1 VSPEFSVVVPTHN
14 RLDVLPEVL
23 RAAEDQEGAP
33 PYELLVVDDGS
44 TDGTAEFL
52 ARRPWRIA
60 AQVLRQPSRGPAA
73 ARNLGVRAARGRWVA
88 FLGDDTV
95 PAADWLARHREA
107 HRRRGDAANLAVLG
121 YTRWHPRIRPN
132 PFLDYINE
140 YGLQFGYSI
149 LPDPENVPFNFLYT
163 SNLSL
168 VRARLLEEPF
178 DEAFP
183 YPAWE
188 DIETSYRLFRRGL
201 RLVFAR
207 AAVALHDHPT
217 GLRRF
222 YERQEKAGYSAVVF
236 FERHPELGDFLGL
249 GPLGPPALPRRW
261 RQSLRERLA
270 EALQW
275 TPVRTPRLW
284 EDTLRFHYI
293 RGLRRGWI
301 DRAARIGR
309 PAQEDGHEN
318 DTELAGIGLRGPGD
332 SRRGAGLG

>member
-1 VSPEFSVVVPTHN
+1 VIPEFSLVVPTHD

-23 RAAEDQEGAP
+23 SAAEDQPDAP

-52 ARRPWRIA
+52 AGRPWKVPAR
-60 AQVLRQPSRGPAA
+60 VLRQPNRGPAA
-73 ARNLGVRAARGRWVA
+73 ARNLGLRAAAGRWVA

-95 PAADWLARHREA
+95 PASDWLARHREA
-107 HRRRGDAANLAVLG
+107 HRRRGDAADLAVLG
-121 YTRWHPRIRPN
+121 YTRWHPRIRTS

-149 LPDPENVPFNFLYT
+149 LPDAENLPFNFFYT

-168 VRARLLEEPF
+168 RRERLLEEPF

-188 DIETSYRLFRRGL
+188 DIETSFRLFRRGL
-201 RLVFAR
+201 RLVYER
-207 AAVALHDHPT
+207 QAVALHDHPT
-217 GLRRF
+217 TLRRF
-222 YERQEKAGYSAVVF
+222 CERQERAGYSAVVF
-236 FERHPELGDFLGL
+236 FDRHPELAGFLGL
-249 GPLGPPALPRRW
+249 GPEGPPALPSRW
-261 RQSLRERLA
+261 RQSLRGGLA

-275 TPVRTPRLW
+275 TPARTPRLW
-284 EDTLRFHYI
+284 DETLRFHYV

-301 DRAARIGR
+301 DRAARTGR
-309 PAQEDGHEN
+309 PAQEDG
-318 DTELAGIGLRGPGD
+318 P
-332 SRRGAGLG
+332 